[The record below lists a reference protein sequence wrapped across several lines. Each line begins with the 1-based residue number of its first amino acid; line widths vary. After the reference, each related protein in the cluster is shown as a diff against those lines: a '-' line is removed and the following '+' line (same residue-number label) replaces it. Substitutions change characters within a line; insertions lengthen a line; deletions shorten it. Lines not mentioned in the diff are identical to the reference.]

1 MRTFTASLTSLLR
14 AAFAPGVEGM
24 TPSKKRLA
32 VLSGLSSALDARRVM
47 RAAWV
52 VVACACA
59 QALVAPTSRAIRPR
73 MRRCA
78 AASPA
83 HALAERPRRRLR
95 RRLRRSAIGLGA
107 GAGVVLLGGGRGS
120 ALYWSLLPAL
130 LPWTP
135 AFDTARLVVLFMR
148 AARVDILE
156 QRFRVEATAFSDPPE
171 ALTHPRPPEP
181 RRLRRLAAAA
191 ARPFA
196 PAAPRPRPLRV
207 LCMDGGGM
215 RGVNLLCM
223 LEALEARLGAPVH
236 ERFDLVCGTSIG
248 GAGALF
254 MAHLD
259 RPLAEAREA
268 SDQMR
273 EACFV
278 GASSWRLLV
287 RGYAARRAPGEVVS
301 ARVGPDRPLLAPAA
315 RDAAPPAAARLDL
328 PDTLGFASG
337 RGRDALQAVRAAR
350 DALSARALAPL
361 AVGYYDG
368 SEPAAPPPTRAASPL
383 RPRAFAVAA
392 RETEGGALEPF
403 LFRTY
408 EPPAGALASG
418 RCDARLWEAVAATCA
433 APTFFAPV
441 AIEGEAGAD
450 VYVDGGI
457 VANDPTLLALS
468 EVAALWPD
476 RPVGVVVS
484 LGCGQQKRRKREGR
498 RRGKDRARARPRI
511 ARFRR
516 ADVDGLEDAAFT
528 ERLFRSLGLS
538 WEHEPRIRR
547 AARRALD
554 KRGATYVRLEPPLD
568 EAVSLAETDAAKI
581 EAMKRGVADWVAA
594 PEQARV
600 LDDVARLLSE
610 EQAGLAGALAR
621 SVSALD
627 GAARGARGAVAT
639 LPDSVGRVTALFE
652 PRKPEATRWPK
663 ATAFIRSR

>member
-1 MRTFTASLTSLLR
+1 
-14 AAFAPGVEGM
+14 
-24 TPSKKRLA
+24 
-32 VLSGLSSALDARRVM
+32 
-47 RAAWV
+47 
-52 VVACACA
+52 
-59 QALVAPTSRAIRPR
+59 
-73 MRRCA
+73 
-78 AASPA
+78 
-83 HALAERPRRRLR
+83 
-95 RRLRRSAIGLGA
+95 
-107 GAGVVLLGGGRGS
+107 
-120 ALYWSLLPAL
+120 
-130 LPWTP
+130 
-135 AFDTARLVVLFMR
+135 
-148 AARVDILE
+148 
-156 QRFRVEATAFSDPPE
+156 
-171 ALTHPRPPEP
+171 
-181 RRLRRLAAAA
+181 
-191 ARPFA
+191 
-196 PAAPRPRPLRV
+196 
-207 LCMDGGGM
+207 
-215 RGVNLLCM
+215 
-223 LEALEARLGAPVH
+223 
-236 ERFDLVCGTSIG
+236 
-248 GAGALF
+248 
-254 MAHLD
+254 
-259 RPLAEAREA
+259 
-268 SDQMR
+268 
-273 EACFV
+273 
-278 GASSWRLLV
+278 
-287 RGYAARRAPGEVVS
+287 
-301 ARVGPDRPLLAPAA
+301 
-315 RDAAPPAAARLDL
+315 
-328 PDTLGFASG
+328 
-337 RGRDALQAVRAAR
+337 
-350 DALSARALAPL
+350 
-361 AVGYYDG
+361 
-368 SEPAAPPPTRAASPL
+368 L

-408 EPPAGALASG
+408 EPPPGALASG

-610 EQAGLAGALAR
+610 EQAGLAAALAR
-621 SVSALD
+621 TVSALD

>member
-1 MRTFTASLTSLLR
+1 
-14 AAFAPGVEGM
+14 
-24 TPSKKRLA
+24 
-32 VLSGLSSALDARRVM
+32 
-47 RAAWV
+47 
-52 VVACACA
+52 
-59 QALVAPTSRAIRPR
+59 
-73 MRRCA
+73 
-78 AASPA
+78 
-83 HALAERPRRRLR
+83 
-95 RRLRRSAIGLGA
+95 
-107 GAGVVLLGGGRGS
+107 
-120 ALYWSLLPAL
+120 
-130 LPWTP
+130 
-135 AFDTARLVVLFMR
+135 
-148 AARVDILE
+148 
-156 QRFRVEATAFSDPPE
+156 
-171 ALTHPRPPEP
+171 
-181 RRLRRLAAAA
+181 
-191 ARPFA
+191 
-196 PAAPRPRPLRV
+196 
-207 LCMDGGGM
+207 M

-259 RPLAEAREA
+259 RPLAEARG
-268 SDQMR
+268 
-273 EACFV
+273 V
-278 GASSWRLLV
+278 GPDARGLLRRRVELAAPRARL
-287 RGYAARRAPGEVVS
+287 RRAARARRGRVRA
-301 ARVGPDRPLLAPAA
+301 GPDRPLLARRRGRGAA
-315 RDAAPPAAARLDL
+315 SGGAPRPPRHARLRVG
-328 PDTLGFASG
+328 PGPG
-337 RGRDALQAVRAAR
+337 RAAGR
-350 DALSARALAPL
+350 PGRARARARRAL

-368 SEPAAPPPTRAASPL
+368 SEPAAPPPKRAASPF

-408 EPPAGALASG
+408 EPPPGPLAAG

-498 RRGKDRARARPRI
+498 RRGEARARVRPRI

-554 KRGATYVRLEPPLD
+554 KRGATYVRLEPPL
-568 EAVSLAETDAAKI
+568 EGQEKSRS
-581 EAMKRGVADWVAA
+581 KR
-594 PEQARV
+594 R
-600 LDDVARLLSE
+600 
-610 EQAGLAGALAR
+610 
-621 SVSALD
+621 
-627 GAARGARGAVAT
+627 
-639 LPDSVGRVTALFE
+639 
-652 PRKPEATRWPK
+652 
-663 ATAFIRSR
+663 